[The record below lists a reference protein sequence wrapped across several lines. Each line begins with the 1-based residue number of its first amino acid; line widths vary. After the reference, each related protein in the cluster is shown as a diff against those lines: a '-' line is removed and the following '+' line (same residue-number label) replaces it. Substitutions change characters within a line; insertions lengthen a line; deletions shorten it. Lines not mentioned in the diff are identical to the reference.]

1 MTHMASDM
9 WYTFDTLAHPTGVG
23 KSQKGQ
29 LMAPTIMQNSVHV
42 ATTVDITC

>member
-9 WYTFDTLAHPTGVG
+9 WYTLAHPTGVG
-23 KSQKGQ
+23 KSQKGE